1 MRTEELFRDNVSAG
15 EQGKI
20 LRQFYEALNSCVSL
34 SGGKITVRYVDTT
47 DPAATAPYED
57 YDISAGDVLLIC
69 GDRHQKFVGY
79 NYYTYS
85 SELWE
90 AQTNSYYETSYT
102 SVVEKTL
109 MTRLNNVTSD
119 QNLVMTCSWAT
130 GRTNPPSAA

>member
-1 MRTEELFRDNVSAG
+1 M
-15 EQGKI
+15 
-20 LRQFYEALNSCVSL
+20 
-34 SGGKITVRYVDTT
+34 RYVDTT

-119 QNLVMTCSWAT
+119 QNLVMTMFVGHGEDESTVSGLKSIYEANGYDIKEVDLSTAT
-130 GRTNPPSAA
+130 EIDENTPSR